1 MDSERLTHACL
12 RAFALAAPYTHA
24 CLRAFALAAPSTQ
37 NALLQDD
44 HPATLSFCSDL
55 CSDVGEAIVPTVT
68 IPPLAVTH
76 FFLHGSCFFHTHN
89 TPICLSPLCLYT
101 TPPLKHQLQENN
113 DFVILFTVLSSATGS
128 RRSPG
133 EGNGNPLQYSSLE
146 NPHGLVGYSPR
157 GHPELDTTE

>member
-12 RAFALAAPYTHA
+12 G
-24 CLRAFALAAPSTQ
+24 AFALAAPSTP
-37 NALLQDD
+37 NALLQDG

-55 CSDVGEAIVPTVT
+55 CSDVGEAIVPTLT
-68 IPPLAVTH
+68 IPPFAVTH

-101 TPPLKHQLQENN
+101 TPPLKHQLRENN

-128 RRSPG
+128 RRSP
-133 EGNGNPLQYSSLE
+133 EKEMATHSSSLAWRI
-146 NPHGLVGYSPR
+146 PMDWWATVHGVTQSWTQLS
-157 GHPELDTTE
+157 D